1 MNKGEEDIF
10 GGGGSLAR
18 LKYRINYLSG
28 GNKANLPSTFTF
40 FPFFFEIN
48 VISFCRVPSRKAK
61 ERKEKRKVKYW
72 LDACLVSRSLPL
84 PFSKMV
90 IYENIIV
97 NYGVW
102 DVYAYFA
109 ETRDS
114 KIPRLL
120 SRGKGWTFSII
131 ILSP

>member
-48 VISFCRVPSRKAK
+48 VISFCRVPSQKAK

-97 NYGVW
+97 NYWGLG
-102 DVYAYFA
+102 
-109 ETRDS
+109 
-114 KIPRLL
+114 RLCVF
-120 SRGKGWTFSII
+120 R
-131 ILSP
+131 